1 MNEHANLVILFII
14 AKLFEYNVHK
24 KSLNEGGFSPRSSL
38 NKGGIQPKSFLNKGG
53 IQPKSSLNEGKTRF
67 SPPYYI
73 YKGRDDIII
82 KV

>member
-24 KSLNEGGFSPRSSL
+24 KSLNEGSFSPR
-38 NKGGIQPKSFLNKGG
+38 SFLNKGG
-53 IQPKSSLNEGKTRF
+53 IQPKSSLNEGKIKF
-67 SPPYYI
+67 SPSYYI

>member
-38 NKGGIQPKSFLNKGG
+38 NKGGIQPKS
-53 IQPKSSLNEGKTRF
+53 SLNEGKTKF

>member
-24 KSLNEGGFSPRSSL
+24 
-38 NKGGIQPKSFLNKGG
+38 
-53 IQPKSSLNEGKTRF
+53 SSLNEGKTRF

-73 YKGRDDIII
+73 YKRRDDIII
-82 KV
+82 NV